1 MGLIYLA
8 GPMRYSYILC
18 YIGRANIITVLIK
31 IRESKVPQLSP
42 WQHYQKDLTRDDFS
56 HDPAQEIAVKALQR
70 VYEDLTA
77 SQEPNSVIAKLFA
90 VIGLTPAP
98 VPTKGLYLWGGV
110 GRGKTYLMDT
120 FYDALPGSQK
130 LRAHF
135 HHFMYQLHLNLDE
148 LKGTRDPLFVIAKK
162 MAAKYRVICFDEFFV
177 SDITDAMLLGT
188 LFQALFKEGVVL
200 VATSNIIPDDLYKN
214 GLQRARFLPAIALIN
229 QHCEVLNVD
238 SGIDYRLRTLEQA
251 EIYHYPLDAQADT
264 NLLHYFHQLTPE
276 AEVSTEAIEVEGRV
290 IQIRQQ
296 AQGVL
301 LVGFRA
307 LCDGPRSQ
315 RDYMELARIYHTV
328 LISDIE
334 QMGAFLTGDDIA
346 RRFLAM
352 VDEFYERNVKLIV
365 SAQVPLEN
373 IYVDGLLSFEFRRC
387 CSRLIEMQS
396 HDYLKTEHLP

>member
-1 MGLIYLA
+1 M
-8 GPMRYSYILC
+8 
-18 YIGRANIITVLIK
+18 
-31 IRESKVPQLSP
+31 PQLSP
-42 WQHYQKDLTRDDFS
+42 WQHYQKDLTRDGFS

-70 VYEDLTA
+70 VFEDLTTSA
-77 SQEPNSVIAKLFA
+77 TPNS
-90 VIGLTPAP
+90 GLGKFFTALGLKSAPAAP
-98 VPTKGLYLWGGV
+98 KGLYLWGGV

-120 FYDALPGSQK
+120 FFDALPSGQK

-135 HHFMYQLHLNLDE
+135 HRFMHQLHHDLDE
-148 LKGTRDPLFVIAKK
+148 LKGVRDPLLVIAKK
-162 MAAKYRVICFDEFFV
+162 MAAEYKVICFDEFFV

-214 GLQRARFLPAIALIN
+214 GLQRVRFLPAIALIN

-251 EIYHYPLDAQADT
+251 EIYHYPLDADADA
-264 NLLHYFHQLTPE
+264 NLLRYFSQLAPE
-276 AEVSTEAIEVEGRV
+276 LEVLTTDIQIDGRC
-290 IQIRQQ
+290 INIRQQ

-301 LVGFRA
+301 LVDFRA

-315 RDYMELARIYHTV
+315 RDYMELAQQYHTV
-328 LISDIE
+328 LVSGVE

-352 VDEFYERNVKLIV
+352 VDEFYERNVKLII
-365 SAQVPLEN
+365 SAQVPLED
-373 IYVDGLLSFEFRRC
+373 IYNDGLLSFEFKRC